1 MKVDCNTFRS
11 FYSKYYDSKFDSVNG
26 ETLVFNYQKIA
37 KLLDNSIVDL
47 STKFKSKDKYQSF
60 REKLLSLQSQYFS
73 ALCNRYMGVV
83 FNSTRHLFSNS
94 ISESDMISY
103 GEETLLK
110 CILNFKNDKKIKFIT
125 YFTNAIFNMS
135 YTVVRSKHFKE
146 WNKNVCSLNTLLD
159 NDEDIIQL
167 PEEKRFIPPKKCA
180 PLWIR
185 KSKIDEELKKWSLDP
200 SLMESL
206 KLKMNIEDDSFL
218 NYLILKLKSKKSIIS
233 SQELETLNSLNSIHK
248 NTYKN
253 FSKIYMYDSVSD
265 DYKEKPLKNKIK
277 EEILCQE

>member
-1 MKVDCNTFRS
+1 
-11 FYSKYYDSKFDSVNG
+11 
-26 ETLVFNYQKIA
+26 
-37 KLLDNSIVDL
+37 
-47 STKFKSKDKYQSF
+47 
-60 REKLLSLQSQYFS
+60 
-73 ALCNRYMGVV
+73 
-83 FNSTRHLFSNS
+83 
-94 ISESDMISY
+94 MISY

-110 CILNFKNDKKIKFIT
+110 CILNYKNDKKIKFIT

-159 NDEDIIQL
+159 NDEDILQL
-167 PEEKRFIPPKKCA
+167 PEERRFIPPKKGA

-185 KSKIDEELKKWSLDP
+185 KSKIDEELKKWTLDP

-218 NYLILKLKSKKSIIS
+218 NYLILKLKHKKSIIS
-233 SQELETLNSLNSIHK
+233 SQELETLNSLNLIHK

-265 DYKEKPLKNKIK
+265 DYKEKPLKNKIN